1 MRKNCLFGAKHLKGR
16 NIVKSGK
23 ILLTVLMLAGLLTAG
38 GGNSAAAVT
47 TDAWYT
53 NPADY
58 EQVQQAAAAQ
68 GKSFIL
74 FFYVDWCGYCKRLK
88 KIFLQHPEVKKSL
101 AKYLR
106 VKINPNKG
114 KREQA
119 LARQYGVTGYPTFLV
134 VRPNKSRTRIHPFKH
149 GGKVWTV
156 EEFISK
162 LETAMAAKE

>member
-1 MRKNCLFGAKHLKGR
+1 MKT
-16 NIVKSGK
+16 GK
-23 ILLTVLMLAGLLTAG
+23 ILLTVLMLVGLLTAG
-38 GGNSAAAVT
+38 NNAAAVT
-47 TDAWYT
+47 TDDWYT
-53 NPADY
+53 HPSYY
-58 EQVQQAAAAQ
+58 EQVQKAAAEQ

-88 KIFLQHPEVKKSL
+88 KIFLQHPDVKKSL

-114 KREQA
+114 KQEQA
-119 LARQYGVTGYPTFLV
+119 LARKYGVTGYPTFLV
-134 VRPNKSRTRIHPFKH
+134 VRPNKSKIRIHPFKG

-162 LETAMAAKE
+162 LESTMAAKK

>member
-1 MRKNCLFGAKHLKGR
+1 MKNE
-16 NIVKSGK
+16 K
-23 ILLTVLMLAGLLTAG
+23 IWLTVLMLVGLLTAG
-38 GGNSAAAVT
+38 IGNSAAAVT
-47 TDAWYT
+47 TDAWYD

-58 EQVQQAAAAQ
+58 EQVQKEAAAQ

-88 KIFLQHPEVKKSL
+88 KNFLEQPEVKKNL

-114 KREQA
+114 KKEQA

-134 VRPNKSRTRIHPFKH
+134 VRPNKSKTRIHPFTG

-156 EEFISK
+156 QEFISK